1 MTKTTTPKAATPT
14 PKAATPTPGP
24 DRAATMKVIA
34 RRVRLIG
41 SRRSPALRAVYNEA
55 AAILEKEVR
64 KHGST
69 PKN

>member
-1 MTKTTTPKAATPT
+1 MAKQTSTKAPSTKPDTV
-14 PKAATPTPGP
+14 GP
-24 DRAATMKVIA
+24 DRAETFKTIA
-34 RRVRLIG
+34 ARVRLIG
-41 SRRSPALRAVYNEA
+41 SRRSPAWRALYNEA

>member
-1 MTKTTTPKAATPT
+1 MAKQTSSKVPSTKPIA
-14 PKAATPTPGP
+14 PGP
-24 DRAATMKVIA
+24 DRADTFKTIA
-34 RRVRLIG
+34 ARVRLIG
-41 SRRSPALRAVYNEA
+41 GRRSPAWRALYNEA